1 MRNSWILWTFRRTS
15 KVKGPFNK
23 AITTQNS
30 MRIAFDAKRIFNNQ
44 TGLGNY
50 SRTLLDNL
58 YRFFPTED
66 YLLYTP
72 RLPSDT
78 NKYASQFKTVA
89 ANTRFKHIWRSYSI
103 RKDLERDGIDL
114 YHGLS
119 NEIPFWLKKT
129 KAIVTIH
136 DVIFKVL
143 PNTYPQLDRWLY
155 EEKTRYACK
164 YADKIIAI
172 SEHTKKDLIKF
183 YGVDPQ
189 RIEVVYQPCQ
199 AFFYQE
205 ETIEEQL
212 GANFELFSDLKYL
225 KELPS
230 EYLLYV
236 GSIIERKNLLT
247 AVNALQQL
255 PEKER
260 IPLVVVGNGKN
271 YKKKVQK
278 FIHNHQLQK
287 WVIWLTDVTST
298 QALKHLYENAQ
309 LLIYPSFYEGF
320 GLPVVEAMLCG
331 TPVIT
336 SNVSSLPE
344 AAGPYG
350 LLVHPNDV
358 DAMSALIQEIL
369 RDSGKRE
376 MLGKKGRKDALERFD
391 PKKLTEQ
398 MMRLYM
404 HV

>member
-1 MRNSWILWTFRRTS
+1 
-15 KVKGPFNK
+15 
-23 AITTQNS
+23 

-72 RLPSDT
+72 RVPTAT
-78 NKYASQFKTVA
+78 NKYAKQFKTVS
-89 ANTRFKHIWRSYSI
+89 ANTRFKHIWRSYAI

-119 NEIPFWLKKT
+119 NEIPFWLKHT
-129 KAIVTIH
+129 KSVVTIH

-143 PNTYPQLDRWLY
+143 PTTYPKLDRWLY

-183 YGVDPQ
+183 YEVEPQ

-199 AFFYQE
+199 PFFYRE

-212 GANFELFSDLKYL
+212 GENFSLFPDLQYL

-247 AVNALQQL
+247 VVKAIQEL
-255 PEKER
+255 PEKDR
-260 IPLVVVGNGKN
+260 IPLIVVGNGKN
-271 YKKKVQK
+271 YKKKVQNY
-278 FIHNHQLQK
+278 IANHQLQK

-298 QALKHLYENAQ
+298 QALKHLYEKAQ

-344 AAGPYG
+344 AAGQYG
-350 LLVHPNDV
+350 NLVHPNDSN
-358 DAMSALIQEIL
+358 AMSAAIQAL
-369 RDSGKRE
+369 LTDSKKRAL
-376 MLGKKGRKDALERFD
+376 LGRQGRKTALERFD
-391 PKKLTEQ
+391 PRKLTEQ
-398 MMRLYM
+398 MMEVYRA
-404 HV
+404 V